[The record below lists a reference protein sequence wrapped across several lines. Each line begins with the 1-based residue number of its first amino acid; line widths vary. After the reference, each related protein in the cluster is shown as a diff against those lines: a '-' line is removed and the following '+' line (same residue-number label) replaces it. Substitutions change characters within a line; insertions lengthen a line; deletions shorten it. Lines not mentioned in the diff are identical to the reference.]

1 MTNEELISGYE
12 KLVAD
17 QAEIIKGYQNL
28 VKALPP
34 TPPKLFVSGLLG
46 ETQDLVNKLDSTE
59 PKDEQER
66 KRLVGAKIK
75 LARQMLGL
83 KRNELAEKMKVSV
96 PLIAAYE
103 QGTREPSIK
112 NLVSLTR
119 ILNTSADWLLG
130 IPTPTLPKHTNGLLS
145 IPTLN

>member
-1 MTNEELISGYE
+1 MTNEEIISGYE

-28 VKALPP
+28 IKALPP
-34 TPPKLFVSGLLG
+34 TPPKVLVSGLLG
-46 ETQDLVNKLDSTE
+46 NVQDLVDKAEE

-66 KRLVGAKIK
+66 KQLVGARIK
-75 LARQMLGL
+75 LARQMSKL
-83 KRNELAEKMKVSV
+83 KRNELADKMKVSV

-130 IPTPTLPKHTNGLLS
+130 IPTPLH
-145 IPTLN
+145 

>member
-12 KLVAD
+12 KLVAN

-28 VKALPP
+28 IKALPP
-34 TPPKLFVSGLLG
+34 TPPKVFVSGLLG
-46 ETQDLVNKLDSTE
+46 DAQNLVDKANGIE

-66 KRLVGAKIK
+66 KQLVGARIK
-75 LARQMLGL
+75 LARQMSKL
-83 KRNELAEKMKVSV
+83 KRNELADKMKVSV

-112 NLVSLTR
+112 NLIALAK
-119 ILNTSADWLLG
+119 ILKTSADWLLG
-130 IPTPTLPKHTNGLLS
+130 ISTPTQ
-145 IPTLN
+145 